1 MQSTGSRLSVPLGH
15 VLTHAGTT
23 QDALGMCNARRNRKK
38 RVIRQRDLVSIT
50 SNTVG
55 VDAEVPCH

>member
-1 MQSTGSRLSVPLGH
+1 
-15 VLTHAGTT
+15 
-23 QDALGMCNARRNRKK
+23 MCNARRNRKK

-55 VDAEVPCH
+55 VDAEVPRH